1 MDATSSAAANS
12 VAASIGFD
20 ATPEKT
26 ILQKSMDMH
35 VGPLP
40 LPIYIL
46 LAAVIFGAAYTAKLP
61 IDMIG
66 GFAVIMIMGW
76 LFGDI
81 GMKTPILK
89 DIGGPAIA
97 SMFIPSILVY
107 LNWLHPEA
115 LKAITAIMKTSNFL
129 YLYIS
134 CLVCGSILGMPRK
147 ILVQGF
153 IRMFVPLVF
162 GSLAAIAAGVAVG
175 LLFGYDAKHTF
186 FFIVVPILGGG
197 IGEGILPYSL
207 GMAEILNQPQS
218 SLIPQLAPAA
228 MLGNVAAII
237 ICAYMAKFGESHDEY
252 NGHGLLVKTNEAAE
266 MLKEMNKEKKIEF
279 SKMGIGLIV
288 ACSAFTFGALASP
301 VLGIPGAI
309 IMIFTAALVKALN
322 IVPTKIEEGAYLM
335 YRFIATNLTWPLLV
349 GLGVLYMPF
358 KDVLAAI
365 TPAYIVICVSIVV
378 AMVSC
383 GFFVGK
389 LLGMYPVES
398 AIVTGCHSG
407 LGGTGDVAILSAA
420 NRMELMPFA
429 QVSTRLGG
437 ACTVVVA
444 ILLLKLV
451 GI

>member
-1 MDATSSAAANS
+1 MDASS
-12 VAASIGFD
+12 VAQAGEV
-20 ATPEKT
+20 EKT
-26 ILQKSMDMH
+26 SIEKSVFQRLMDINI
-35 VGPLP
+35 GPLP
-40 LPIYIL
+40 LPIYLIL
-46 LAAVIFGAAYTAKLP
+46 GAVIFGAAYTAKLP

-81 GMKTPILK
+81 GMKTPILR
-89 DIGGPAIA
+89 DIGGPAIV
-97 SMFIPSILVY
+97 SMFIPSIMVFYNL
-107 LNWLHPEA
+107 LNPEA
-115 LKAITAIMKTSNFL
+115 LKAITAVMKTSNFL

-153 IRMFVPLVF
+153 LRMFVPLVF
-162 GSLAAIAAGVAVG
+162 GSLAAVAVGVTVG
-175 LLFGYDAKHTF
+175 LLFGYEAKRTF
-186 FFIVVPILGGG
+186 FFIIVPILGGG

-207 GMAEILNQPQS
+207 GMSEILNQPQAS
-218 SLIPQLAPAA
+218 IIPQLAPAA
-228 MLGNVAAII
+228 MLGNVAAIVS
-237 ICAYMAKFGESHDEY
+237 CACIAKFGEKHDKY
-252 NGHGLLVKTNEAAE
+252 NGHGLLVKTDEAAE

-279 SKMGIGLIV
+279 SKMGIGLLL
-288 ACSAFTFGALASP
+288 ACSFFIFGALASP
-301 VLGIPGAI
+301 VLAIPGAI

-322 IVPTKIEEGAYLM
+322 IVPTKVEEGAYLM

-365 TPAYIVICVSIVV
+365 TPAYIAICVATVL
-378 AMVSC
+378 AMIGS
-383 GFFVGK
+383 GFVIGR
-389 LLGMYPVES
+389 LLNMYPVEA

-437 ACTVVVA
+437 AGTVVIA
-444 ILLLKLV
+444 ILLLKV
-451 GI
+451 IGV